1 MKPKDSL
8 YQIIEQDLDD
18 VAKDYGL
25 IDGKFNPKIDEN
37 IKNRT
42 RYYTDHIGYNDSETF
57 ANTMIASEISNLN
70 FIGLQLARNL
80 PLLSLINVGEPVR
93 LDTRSSEYISISGK
107 YILYSSD
114 IQFYRARSWDVIA
127 KINLIRT
134 NKNK

>member
-1 MKPKDSL
+1 
-8 YQIIEQDLDD
+8 
-18 VAKDYGL
+18 
-25 IDGKFNPKIDEN
+25 
-37 IKNRT
+37 
-42 RYYTDHIGYNDSETF
+42 
-57 ANTMIASEISNLN
+57 MIASEISNLN